1 MLSAAMRLAQLSGK
15 SITRGQPGS
24 LVGFFTRTRLSEV
37 CASAVSAP
45 STWAEVPGGAGRW
58 TLSDV
63 DTGLNSMADM
73 YTAADSMATQITL
86 FTTLQGITMQLL
98 ILRLIR
104 VLSAQKRLSIL
115 TTTAVKV
122 DWHCDLSFTLPLQ
135 LSL

>member
-1 MLSAAMRLAQLSGK
+1 
-15 SITRGQPGS
+15 
-24 LVGFFTRTRLSEV
+24 
-37 CASAVSAP
+37 
-45 STWAEVPGGAGRW
+45 
-58 TLSDV
+58 
-63 DTGLNSMADM
+63 MADM

-122 DWHCDLSFTLPLQ
+122 DRHCDLSFATPLQ
-135 LSL
+135 LAL